1 MTRLDIPL
9 RIVNTSYLLKVE
21 EILSYLENPDHIR
34 NLREKSWFTPNRT
47 LLNDVVRH
55 KPDEDHLTL
64 ALGRYYDETLK
75 HMTSRLRTILRPDD
89 SIISQ
94 NYLYPYLPRI
104 NNASIFYYIDALLT
118 DFFFDR
124 KNGVLLDLFPIAAR
138 SKVIHDFY
146 RSLETNALEASSG
159 VFSFSQALK
168 TMLRKQFDINQIEVT
183 GAGIN
188 FPTFPKFSPKLS
200 GRVFKLLF
208 VGLDFARKGGSY
220 LLDAMEKL
228 DPERVRLTIV
238 TDRSSFNARRQQQH
252 VKWLPFQSKAKLS
265 PLYRS
270 ADLFVFP
277 TLFEPFGLV
286 VCEAMAHSLPVL
298 TSNHFAMSEI
308 TGPKNLPY
316 LLRQITGDNL
326 ANRIRKM
333 MDDKELRNELQLYN
347 YNRAKRLFQWKRVVR
362 TILSKLWTRP

>member
-1 MTRLDIPL
+1 M
-9 RIVNTSYLLKVE
+9 KVE

-168 TMLRKQFDINQIEVT
+168 TMLRKQFDIV
-183 GAGIN
+183 
-188 FPTFPKFSPKLS
+188 
-200 GRVFKLLF
+200 
-208 VGLDFARKGGSY
+208 
-220 LLDAMEKL
+220 
-228 DPERVRLTIV
+228 
-238 TDRSSFNARRQQQH
+238 
-252 VKWLPFQSKAKLS
+252 
-265 PLYRS
+265 
-270 ADLFVFP
+270 AD
-277 TLFEPFGLV
+277 
-286 VCEAMAHSLPVL
+286 
-298 TSNHFAMSEI
+298 
-308 TGPKNLPY
+308 
-316 LLRQITGDNL
+316 
-326 ANRIRKM
+326 
-333 MDDKELRNELQLYN
+333 
-347 YNRAKRLFQWKRVVR
+347 
-362 TILSKLWTRP
+362 